1 MNSEIPIQW
10 ILWATVF
17 FVAMRCLISLSTT
30 LRDRLQL
37 LLVDHVKKQQMES
50 KKRQRISELR
60 GKIREKKANT
70 AIANANEKRAA

>member
-10 ILWATVF
+10 IVWAIVF

-37 LLVDHVKKQQMES
+37 LLVDHVKKQQLES
-50 KKRQRISELR
+50 KKRQHISDLR
-60 GKIREKKANT
+60 EKIREKKANT

>member
-10 ILWATVF
+10 ILWAIVF

-60 GKIREKKANT
+60 GKIREKKANN